1 VKKISVK
8 TKYDDDHRWNRF
20 PVDPG
25 DGFFHLQAK
34 RDTATGDQADGIR
47 CRSCGVKAAAA
58 YERFGDHTYGART
71 YRGSHAW

>member
-8 TKYDDDHRWNRF
+8 IKYDDDPRWNRF

-25 DGFFHLQAK
+25 DGFLHLQAK
-34 RDTATGDQADGIR
+34 RGTATGDQADGNR

-58 YERFGDHTYGART
+58 YERFSDHTDGAGTHR
-71 YRGSHAW
+71 